1 MHCIMDYMLSV
12 QEDIVCN
19 VKKRRKEFGLSQQ
32 ELAKRSGVSYGAIKR
47 FETKGDISLC
57 SIIKIAFVLN
67 CENDFNQLFS
77 KKNYSSIDEVIND
90 R

>member
-1 MHCIMDYMLSV
+1 MLSV

-32 ELAKRSGVSYGAIKR
+32 ELAKRSGVSYGSIKR
-47 FETKGDISLC
+47 FETKGDISLG
-57 SIIKIAFVLN
+57 SLIKIAFVLN

-77 KKNYSSIDEVIND
+77 RKNYHSIDEIINEK
-90 R
+90 

>member
-1 MHCIMDYMLSV
+1 MDYMLSV

-32 ELAKRSGVSYGAIKR
+32 ELAQRSGVSYGAIKR

>member
-1 MHCIMDYMLSV
+1 MDYMLSV

-32 ELAKRSGVSYGAIKR
+32 ELAKRSGVSYGSIKR

-57 SIIKIAFVLN
+57 SLIKIAFVLE

-77 KKNYSSIDEVIND
+77 KKNYHSIDEIINEK
-90 R
+90 